1 MTYYMLFFRK
11 LCLMPV
17 CLLFMLNLSTIRL
30 FSVLLI
36 VMGSKILF
44 FFLFVD
50 IYSTFVSPTILLLC
64 DLFFCLGGLG
74 LGGAV
79 GGGDN
84 L

>member
-1 MTYYMLFFRK
+1 MLFFHK

-17 CLLFMLNLSTIRL
+17 CWLFMLNLSTIRL

-36 VMGSKILF
+36 VMGSKIF
-44 FFLFVD
+44 FFVLFVD
-50 IYSTFVSPTILLLC
+50 IYSTFVSPTILLLYN
-64 DLFFCLGGLG
+64 LFFVWGGW
-74 LGGAV
+74 

>member
-1 MTYYMLFFRK
+1 MTYYMLFFHK

-17 CLLFMLNLSTIRL
+17 CWLFMLNLSTIRL

-36 VMGSKILF
+36 VMGSKIF
-44 FFLFVD
+44 FFVLFVD
-50 IYSTFVSPTILLLC
+50 IYSTFVSPTILLLYN
-64 DLFFCLGGLG
+64 LFLFGG
-74 LGGAV
+74 V